1 MRDRGGHSALA
12 RWLKA
17 RPGDC
22 GLMRSGTEAAGF
34 PSVSNRHLHVITTSQ
49 QRHIAAGLIGYTSG
63 SLAFRKR
70 LPVLISELAFI
81 PRSPASAFSNPTS
94 LRNKS
99 VPGNMPRV
107 WKMLI
112 SSMA

>member
-17 RPGDC
+17 PPGNR
-22 GLMRSGTEAAGF
+22 GLMRSGAEAAGF
-34 PSVSNRHLHVITTSQ
+34 PSVSNWHLHVITTSR

-63 SLAFRKR
+63 SLAFKKR

-94 LRNKS
+94 LRSKS
-99 VPGNMPRV
+99 APGNMSGV